1 MRPLDP
7 AALTPDVQLRELARI
22 LAAGLLRLHRRP
34 PAPALAPLPAPKNP
48 PKSVADCL
56 ELPGE
61 MRLSVHTG

>member
-7 AALTPDVQLRELARI
+7 ALLTPDEQLRELARI
-22 LAAGLLRLHRRP
+22 LAAGLLRLRRRP
-34 PAPALAPLPAPKNP
+34 PSPAAAPPPTPKIP
-48 PKSVADCL
+48 PKSVSDGL